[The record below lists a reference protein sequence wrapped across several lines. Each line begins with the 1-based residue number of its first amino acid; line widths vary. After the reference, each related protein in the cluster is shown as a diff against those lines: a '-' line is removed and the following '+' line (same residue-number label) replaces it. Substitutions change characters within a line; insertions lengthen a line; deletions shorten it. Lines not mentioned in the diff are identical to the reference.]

1 MILNKNKEIMDINK
15 YIEKAAVSITYVFLA
30 FLVIGFVACDK
41 GNDPGQDEEEIPD
54 DTTPSDESNFYKL
67 IRVENFQGTQDN
79 NFESAAAAIYYSLEN
94 NKPMEAKY
102 QQTNRWDLAFGG
114 LLNSF
119 VSGNNGSNSTNSG
132 YGNTAKGGIAIIEKP
147 FDEVTDIPVDSE
159 FKTGG
164 NLIGTDNYGEFGEG
178 IGWYL
183 YDFAGIIVRDGAYA
197 NQHVAYALDRPLT
210 LKNGTVVPPRT
221 VIVRTAKGNY
231 AKIKLISLYKDQFER
246 SEWTRSSPKVYFTF
260 EYILAPAGSTKF
272 EIK

>member
-1 MILNKNKEIMDINK
+1 MKTNKHIENVTLKAK
-15 YIEKAAVSITYVFLA
+15 YFL
-30 FLVIGFVACDK
+30 FVLLLMASTSSCDK
-41 GNDPGQDEEEIPD
+41 GDDPQPDEEEIPD
-54 DTTPSDESNFYKL
+54 DTTPTDESMFYKVH
-67 IRVENFQGTQDN
+67 RVENFQGTVDN
-79 NFESAAAAIYYSLEN
+79 NFESAATTIYYSLEN
-94 NKPMEAKY
+94 NKPMSADY

-132 YGNTAKGGIAIIEKP
+132 YGNTAKGGITIVEKS
-147 FDEVTDIPVDSE
+147 FDEVTDVPADVQ

-164 NLIGTDNYGEFGEG
+164 QLIGTDNYGEFGEG

-183 YDFAGIIVRDGAYA
+183 YDFAGIIVRDGAYE
-197 NQHVAYALDRPLT
+197 NQHIAYALDRPLT

-221 VIVRTAKGNY
+221 VIIRTAKGNY

-246 SEWTRSSPKVYFTF
+246 AEWTRSSSKVYFTF
-260 EYILAPAGSTKF
+260 EYVLVPAGSTKF